1 MRIPPLVLIFAIATT
16 SHAQTT
22 VDLYRKQDSAAAAAR
37 KAADWNA
44 YRDRVV
50 YLDSILNGHP
60 NVRIVKARIYAH
72 LGDTAAAY
80 RSLRDFAAMGLVR
93 RIEADTDLVT
103 LRGTRQWQEITGKIA
118 ANASPIGS
126 FTPAFTMPDSDFIAE
141 DVTWDPTGSRW
152 FVSGIRRS
160 IVVAVDRDGRITPF
174 AQGNDIGRGFLA
186 LAVDSARG
194 VLWATTEAIPQAI
207 GFDTTI
213 AGRASLFRY
222 DLKSG
227 KLLQRYD
234 MPATEAHGAGDIA
247 VGENG
252 DLYIAD
258 TGTGSIY
265 VIPNGGALVQLVKPG
280 EFMSPQG
287 PAMDR
292 DGKHFYISDY
302 ARGIARVDRRTGAV
316 EWVRHDPTIAIN
328 GIDGISVLD
337 ARTLVAVQNGT
348 NPNRVIRIALDSS
361 GLRAVKVDVL
371 AQNDSAIHEPT
382 HGVFVGRDYY
392 FIANG
397 GYGAFGEDGK
407 LREGERA
414 IAPVVMKIRNV
425 R

>member
-1 MRIPPLVLIFAIATT
+1 MLVALFALGTT
-16 SHAQTT
+16 SGAQTT

-37 KAADWNA
+37 KAGDWNA
-44 YRDRVV
+44 YRDRVL

-60 NVRIVKARIYAH
+60 NVRVVKARIYAH
-72 LGDTAAAY
+72 LGDTASAY
-80 RSLRDFAAMGLVR
+80 SSLRDLAAMGLVR
-93 RIEADTDLVT
+93 KIDADTDLVT
-103 LRGTRQWQEITGKIA
+103 LRGTPQWNEIIERLASNA
-118 ANASPIGS
+118 APAGS
-126 FTPAFTMPDSDFIAE
+126 FAPAFSMPDSDFIAE
-141 DVTWDPTGSRW
+141 DVTWDPAGSRW

-160 IVVAVDRDGRITPF
+160 VIVAVDHSGHTTLF
-174 AQGNDIGRGFLA
+174 AQGNDTGRGFLA
-186 LAVDSARG
+186 LAVDSVRN

-213 AGRASLFRY
+213 AGHASLFKY
-222 DLKSG
+222 ELKTG

-247 VGENG
+247 VAENG

-265 VIPNGGALVQLVKPG
+265 VIRHGGALEQLVKPG

-287 PAMDR
+287 PAVAR

-302 ARGIARVDRRTGAV
+302 ARGIARVDRATGTV

-337 ARTLVAVQNGT
+337 ARTLIAVQNGT
-348 NPNRVIRIALDSS
+348 NPNRVIRIALDPS

-371 AQNDSAIHEPT
+371 AQNDSKIHEPT
-382 HGVFVGRDYY
+382 HGVLVGRDYY

-397 GYGAFGEDGK
+397 GYGAFGDDGK
-407 LREGERA
+407 LRAGERA
-414 IAPVVMKIRNV
+414 IAPVVMKISNV